1 MRVFLLLILTL
12 SVSAA
17 DVHFVQKLKDGQA
30 QKIVVYGTSLTHKGP
45 WVPVFQK
52 RLTAKF
58 GDKVSLI
65 NSGGSGKDSNWGLA
79 NLEKKVLAHSP
90 DVVFIEFGMN
100 DAVTRFKNTKET
112 IEHNVELMVTRIQ
125 KSLPNCEIILT
136 TMNPAFHPKG
146 HRSERTGLDEYY
158 DIYRNAAESHNLVL
172 IDHYKNWQKFLKGK
186 DYKLYIPDKVH
197 PNKLGSDKVI
207 VPALRKILGSTE

>member
-1 MRVFLLLILTL
+1 MKAFLLMVLTF

-17 DVHFVQKLKDGQA
+17 DVKFVKKLQAGKA
-30 QKIVVYGTSLTHKGP
+30 QKIVVYGTSLTAKGP
-45 WVPVFQK
+45 WAPVFQK
-52 RLTAKF
+52 MLQEKF
-58 GDKVSLI
+58 GENASLI

-79 NLEKKVLAHSP
+79 HLEKKVLAHEP

-112 IEHNVELMVTRIQ
+112 VEHNVELMITRIQ

-136 TMNPAFHPKG
+136 TMNPAFHPVG
-146 HRSERTGLDEYY
+146 HRSHRTDLNAYY
-158 DIYRNAAESHNLVL
+158 DIYREAAETHNLVL
-172 IDHYKNWQKFLKGK
+172 IDHFKNWQDFLKNK
-186 DYKLYIPDKVH
+186 NYKLYIPDSVH

-207 VPALRKILGSTE
+207 VPALMKLSKT